1 MTGGETM
8 LMGEF
13 HHTIDSKGRVIMPA
27 KFRADLGD
35 TFILTR
41 GMDGC
46 LFGYPMAKW
55 QEIEQKLDSLPLNK
69 KDARA
74 FVRFFY
80 SAATENEVDKQGRIN
95 IATPLFKFAKLQKN
109 CVIVG
114 VSDRIEIWDE
124 ERWEEVNQ
132 EAEENFDEISEN
144 LMDFNL

>member
-55 QEIEQKLDSLPLNK
+55 QEIEQKLDNLPLNK

-124 ERWEEVNQ
+124 ARWEEVNQ
-132 EAEENFDEISEN
+132 EAEENFDSISEN

>member
-1 MTGGETM
+1 M

-124 ERWEEVNQ
+124 ARWEEVNQ
-132 EAEENFDEISEN
+132 EAEENFDSISEN